1 MAMNCEISRGQG
13 CKYRVLFP
21 CNVGEGGIHGNV
33 EKRGEIVRVRC
44 IVEPIFG
51 GDSGGNN

>member
-13 CKYRVLFP
+13 CKYRVLLP

-44 IVEPIFG
+44 VVEPIFG